1 LAPCAGRQTAKNVA
15 VSDLLRTPESS
26 DGDPEELIAGYRW
39 RFDPDTLREVLDP
52 ADTAL
57 FERIRAGL
65 GDKAAAAGD
74 DAVRAR
80 LLSLRASV
88 ARILLDL
95 DGALADGR
103 RALDYAEA
111 AGNPRLLAGVQIR
124 LGHVHQWRCEFEPAE
139 RLFAA
144 ALAADLPDP
153 ARATVE
159 QHAGK
164 FRYDQGR
171 YAEAR
176 DHFARA
182 LELRRDQP
190 DSDPDLVVSSEIALA
205 AARRR
210 ALMI

>member
-1 LAPCAGRQTAKNVA
+1 
-15 VSDLLRTPESS
+15 VSDLPRTTVSPG
-26 DGDPEELIAGYRW
+26 DDDPETLITQYRW
-39 RFDPDTLREVLDP
+39 RFDPDTLREVLDA
-52 ADTAL
+52 ADIAL

-65 GDKAAAAGD
+65 DRRLAAAGPAGQAGSAGD

-88 ARILLDL
+88 ARSLLDL
-95 DGALADGR
+95 DGALADGQ
-103 RALDYAEA
+103 RALEYAES
-111 AGNPRLLAGVQIR
+111 AGNPRLLAAVQAR
-124 LGHVHQWRCEFEPAE
+124 LGHVYQWRREFEPAE

-153 ARATVE
+153 ARAAIE

-171 YAEAR
+171 YVEAR

-182 LELRRDQP
+182 LELRRGG
-190 DSDPDLVVSSEIALA
+190 DPDLVASSEIALD

-210 ALMI
+210 AAR